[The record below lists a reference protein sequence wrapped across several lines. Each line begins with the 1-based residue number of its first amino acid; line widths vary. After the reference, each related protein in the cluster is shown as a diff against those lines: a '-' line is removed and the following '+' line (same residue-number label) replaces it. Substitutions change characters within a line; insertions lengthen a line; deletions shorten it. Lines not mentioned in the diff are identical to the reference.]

1 MEGSAQTER
10 EPQESETDLEQPDH
24 RTPPCRL
31 ESIHIRRFL
40 NHPIIKMETSFAFS
54 ERVRSW
60 LQSEDASE
68 RDPAASYAIFKRFIE
83 YEEVEPITT
92 WTPKLD
98 SEATWLHRDP
108 QYLGQAARKFERRV
122 KSIKPEAFFDA
133 RMKQYFEQSAV
144 QGGNFSDFVYTAV
157 AARYRES
164 CFSRPQHPTSLFGNT
179 VDKSSVTRSLRSF
192 DRKVRPAV
200 KALLCLR

>member
-1 MEGSAQTER
+1 MVSSVQLTSLSLCPSQYATHSQTSGARAGSHRRREPPFPSIQSVMEGSAQTER

-40 NHPIIKMETSFAFS
+40 NRPIIKMETSFAFS

-122 KSIKPEAFFDA
+122 KSIKPEAFF
-133 RMKQYFEQSAV
+133 
-144 QGGNFSDFVYTAV
+144 
-157 AARYRES
+157 
-164 CFSRPQHPTSLFGNT
+164 
-179 VDKSSVTRSLRSF
+179 
-192 DRKVRPAV
+192 
-200 KALLCLR
+200 